1 MKRAVLWLLALLLA
15 LPGAAAA
22 QKDEADEARRIVT
35 LLLRGDTDAV
45 YARFAGAMRQAMSAE
60 QLALVPAQLQAMA
73 GEFVGFGRSQ
83 ALGTTVVQVVEMSGM
98 NLLAQVSFTPEG
110 QVQGLAFVPSRSP
123 SPSRRPTMRRPS
135 WSPLRPAGRADPAG
149 RGRAVPA
156 AVLVHGSGPNDRNE
170 TNGNTAIFRDLAQA
184 LSRQGIAV
192 LRYDKRTYQ
201 VNQGALS

>member
-83 ALGTTVVQVVEMSGM
+83 GPRDDRGAGGGDERDEPACAGLLYSGRAGAGPGVCSPAE
-98 NLLAQVSFTPEG
+98 AQ
-110 QVQGLAFVPSRSP
+110 ARA
-123 SPSRRPTMRRPS
+123 
-135 WSPLRPAGRADPAG
+135 AGR
-149 RGRAVPA
+149 
-156 AVLVHGSGPNDRNE
+156 
-170 TNGNTAIFRDLAQA
+170 Q
-184 LSRQGIAV
+184 
-192 LRYDKRTYQ
+192 
-201 VNQGALS
+201 